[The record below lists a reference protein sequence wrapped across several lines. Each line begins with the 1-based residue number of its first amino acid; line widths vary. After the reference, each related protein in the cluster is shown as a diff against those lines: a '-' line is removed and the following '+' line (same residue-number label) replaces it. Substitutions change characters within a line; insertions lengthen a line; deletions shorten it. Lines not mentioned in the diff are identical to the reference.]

1 MTEEELKEAAA
12 SPLFTGV
19 KPEEI
24 QAMMG
29 CLQAKKKK
37 FKKGETIFDEGESL
51 TEFALLLSG
60 SIIVESEDYWGNR
73 SIMQRIEA
81 PDIFGEAYAAS
92 PKEPLLNYIIA
103 AEDSEVL
110 FMDSHD
116 LLTVC
121 NRSCSYHNTLIQNL
135 FVIMAGKNRRL
146 TGKLRHLSKRT
157 TREKILS
164 YLSEMRQKA
173 GKSIFE
179 IPFNRQQLADYLSVD
194 RSALSAELSKMKRD
208 GLIRYQKS
216 TFELLKAE
224 ED

>member
-1 MTEEELKEAAA
+1 MTREGLEEAAS
-12 SPLFTGV
+12 SPLFEGV

-24 QAMMG
+24 EIMMG
-29 CLQAKKKK
+29 CLKGKKKH
-37 FKKGETIFDEGESL
+37 FNKGETIFNEGESL
-51 TEFALLLSG
+51 KEFALLLKG

-73 SIMQRIEA
+73 SIMQKIEA

-92 PKEPLLNYIIA
+92 DEEPLLNYIVA
-103 AEDSEVL
+103 AEDTDVL
-110 FMDSHD
+110 FMDSRD
-116 LLTVC
+116 LMTVC
-121 NRSCSYHNTLIQNL
+121 SKSCSYHNTLIQNL
-135 FVIMAGKNRRL
+135 FMIMAEKNRRL

-164 YLSEMRQKA
+164 YLSEIRKKS
-173 GKSIFE
+173 GKEVFD

-194 RSALSAELSKMKRD
+194 RSALSAELSKMQKE

-224 ED
+224 EE